1 MNNLE
6 LYDKFKQVPD
16 TAKKQITGGRL
27 KGMTDI
33 NPMYR
38 IKILTEQFGPCGI
51 GWIASIKRMWLE
63 NGANNE
69 VAAMVECELSYKIDG
84 EWSVPIQGIGGSMFV
99 ANEKNGLYTSDEA
112 YKMAYTDAI
121 SVACKML
128 GIGADVYY
136 EKDRTK
142 YSENP
147 EQKPQNPR
155 EENKAPSKAAET
167 IELAINLAKSEQELI
182 DIWKTLKA
190 TERVEFKEMIVKRK
204 EEL

>member
-6 LYDKFKQVPD
+6 LYDKFKEVPES
-16 TAKKQITGGRL
+16 AKKPITGGRL

-33 NPMYR
+33 NPMFR
-38 IKILTEQFGPCGI
+38 IKLLTEQFGACGI
-51 GWIASIKRMWLE
+51 GWLAPIKKMWLE

-69 VAAMVECELSYKIDG
+69 IAAMVECELSFKLDG
-84 EWSVPIQGIGGSMFV
+84 EWSKPITGIGGSMFV
-99 ANEKNGLYTSDEA
+99 ANERNGLYTSDEA

-142 YSENP
+142 YSE
-147 EQKPQNPR
+147 KPDQSQNPR
-155 EENKAPSKAAET
+155 EEKKPKKVDADT
-167 IELAINLAKSEQELI
+167 IISAVKMAKTKDELVK
-182 DIWKTLKA
+182 IWQGLDPDT
-190 TERVEFKEMIVKRK
+190 RVELKEVFSQRK
-204 EEL
+204 AEL